1 MQLGIGP
8 DIRRVRFWF
17 TYRLPWRLLFPYCNS
32 VFMMRL
38 SGVSHRYL
46 RQERALYLVPWF
58 NFWNTFQRSPPP
70 RIRTMAGMVSNGS
83 AVMALALSLAKPWS
97 RTSFPLYLPTLQSL
111 SLLLYPPRSQCSP
124 PLCDH
129 TIPPHPPPI
138 LSLVF
143 RVHTIIFKE
152 LILPTCLP
160 LLTNFIY

>member
-17 TYRLPWRLLFPYCNS
+17 TYRLPWSLLFPYCNS
-32 VFMMRL
+32 VFMMHL

-46 RQERALYLVPWF
+46 RQEWALYLVLWF

-97 RTSFPLYLPTLQSL
+97 RTSFPLIFPPFNPFPFFCIRPAPSVLLLCVTTLYHHTHLPFFLLYSEFTQL
-111 SLLLYPPRSQCSP
+111 SLKS
-124 PLCDH
+124 
-129 TIPPHPPPI
+129 
-138 LSLVF
+138 
-143 RVHTIIFKE
+143 
-152 LILPTCLP
+152 
-160 LLTNFIY
+160 